1 MQLHTLW
8 VSLFMDPVFVDVLAC
23 WNVLRT
29 TKSIGMHCLFRVLH
43 SRAEQWYLWGSQC
56 LCVPSWER
64 RQRNSTFLF
73 QPSYYKRFLS
83 QCVRCVFFLVLF
95 LFKMLPSI
103 VLTHPGVLS
112 PRRLWCITW
121 RKYTCEM
128 RFLRA
133 SIILLLAVSSVWM
146 NQQYVWNKVSLNRNT

>member
-8 VSLFMDPVFVDVLAC
+8 VSLFMDPVFVDVLVC

-29 TKSIGMHCLFRVLH
+29 TKSIGTRCLFRVLH
-43 SRAEQWYLWGSQC
+43 SRAEQWYPWGSQC

-83 QCVRCVFFLVLF
+83 QCICCVFFLVLF
-95 LFKMLPSI
+95 LFKMLPSM
-103 VLTHPGVLS
+103 VLTLCCLKPTKAVMHYLEKIHVWDAIPSGFSYAAVG
-112 PRRLWCITW
+112 
-121 RKYTCEM
+121 CE
-128 RFLRA
+128 
-133 SIILLLAVSSVWM
+133 ISVNEPAICM
-146 NQQYVWNKVSLNRNT
+146 E